1 MTIVAVANELDLHE
15 AVLRRWVQRCDEP
28 GAAPRR
34 RRSTAALDGGA
45 RRRRSTAASSGP
57 SPADLA
63 AENAR
68 LKRELDRAET
78 EREAARLSR
87 GRAIPRKA
95 GLI

>member
-1 MTIVAVANELDLHE
+1 M
-15 AVLRRWVQRCDEP
+15 P
-28 GAAPRR
+28 
-34 RRSTAALDGGA
+34 
-45 RRRRSTAASSGP
+45 RRRSTAASSGP

-95 GLI
+95 ALI